1 MNAKVAPRA
10 TIASGFATLAIIA
23 IVFLPV
29 PWCPWAALAHIPCPG
44 CGLTRATLA
53 ALKGDLRASFF
64 FHPLALFITPMIG
77 IALARDIYGYAKR
90 GVWGEGQQGGRAM
103 TVIAGALAAALLVVW
118 IARFLGY
125 FGGPVPV
132 G

>member
-1 MNAKVAPRA
+1 MRA
-10 TIASGFATLAIIA
+10 SSRRTALVSAFGTFAALAL
-23 IVFLPV
+23 VFLPV

-64 FHPLALFITPMIG
+64 FHPLALLIAPTII
-77 IALARDIYGYAKR
+77 IALARDLYGFARR
-90 GVWGEGQQGGRAM
+90 GVWGEGQRGGPAM
-103 TVIAGALAAALLVVW
+103 TLFAGALAAAMLAVW
-118 IARFLGY
+118 IARFFGY
-125 FGGPVPV
+125 LGGPVPV